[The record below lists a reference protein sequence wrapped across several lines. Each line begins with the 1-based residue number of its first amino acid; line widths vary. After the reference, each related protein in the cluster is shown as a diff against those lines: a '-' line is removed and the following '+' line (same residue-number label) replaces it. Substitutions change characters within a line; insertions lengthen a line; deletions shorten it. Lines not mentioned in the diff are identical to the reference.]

1 MTDFYENLWQKK
13 LPKIEALRQAQ
24 LSMLK
29 KGSSRGLVA
38 EGEDEK
44 PKTSTRV
51 SPYYWGMFVLS
62 GDWR

>member
-29 KGSSRGLVA
+29 NGIQRGLVSDD
-38 EGEDEK
+38 EDK
-44 PKTSTRV
+44 GAKTSQRV
-51 SPYYWGMFVLS
+51 APYYWGMFVLS